1 MTHFMIENSLIVND
15 MWKIRRDIS
24 EKFGDD
30 IDRYI
35 DYLLSQTAI
44 TPEMQIKQEN
54 ITALREMP
62 ETISD
67 QAMP

>member
-1 MTHFMIENSLIVND
+1 MIENSLIVND
-15 MWKIRRDIS
+15 TRKIRCDIS

-35 DYLLSQTAI
+35 DYLLSRTAV

-54 ITALREMP
+54 IIAFKKTP